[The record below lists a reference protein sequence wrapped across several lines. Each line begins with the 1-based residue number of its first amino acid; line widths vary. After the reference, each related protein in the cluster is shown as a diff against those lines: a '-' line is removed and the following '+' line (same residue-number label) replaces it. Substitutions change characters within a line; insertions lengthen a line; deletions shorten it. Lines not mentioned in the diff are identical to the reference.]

1 MTTGKRWIEER
12 EEYDVA
18 LNLGLPVIRMTT
30 GKRWIDDREE
40 YDVALNLGLPHPN
53 VSAFVRVAA
62 QALASGKK
70 QPFLR
75 TAHSII

>member
-1 MTTGKRWIEER
+1 VTTGKRWIEER

-18 LNLGLPVIRMTT
+18 LNLGLPVIRVTT
-30 GKRWIDDREE
+30 GKRWIEQRED

-53 VSAFVRVAA
+53 VSVCVRVAA
-62 QALASGKK
+62 QALASGRK
-70 QPFLR
+70 QLFLR